1 MCSLPLITPDSFSG
15 AILAIEGIADAA
27 VLLHGPTGCKFYH
40 GALSERSFAR
50 GDALD
55 PLLYRSEFYF
65 GQARVPATYMD
76 GHDYVFGATDKL
88 DRLLSIA
95 AGRDHAL
102 IALVNA
108 PGAAL
113 IGDDLERVIAAAG
126 LEAPCLALENP
137 GYSVSFT
144 AGFQGALRQTI
155 ERLAP
160 PPLPV
165 VARQVNLLGLSLYQ
179 RHWQGSLDEL
189 RQLLGLC
196 GISVGATLSAGS
208 SVAALRSLRAAQVN
222 VLVHAE
228 YGDELA
234 AWLRERYGMA
244 WLLPRYGAP
253 IGFDATE
260 AWLDEVCRAVNA
272 DPAPGLAAVRAARRL
287 SYEAISRFNALTG
300 LPKGAT
306 FVLQAEGSLAYPLT
320 RWLNYYLG
328 MTPLAVR
335 LSDETS
341 AYVQPLREYLV
352 AINCASAWGA
362 DLDERQAPDVV
373 VGSQALIA
381 QARSS
386 GRPVAG
392 VEVALP
398 GGSYLD
404 VLPKKLL
411 GAEGALFLVE
421 QVLNGL
427 YRQVL

>member
-1 MCSLPLITPDSFSG
+1 MRSLPLITPDSFSG

-55 PLLYRSEFYF
+55 PLVYRSEFYF

-76 GHDYVFGATDKL
+76 GHDYIFGATERI
-88 DRLLSIA
+88 DRLLSA
-95 AGRDHAL
+95 AATRRHGL

-113 IGDDLERVIAAAG
+113 IGDDLECVIAAAD
-126 LEAPCLALENP
+126 LEVPCLALENP
-137 GYSVSFT
+137 GYSASFT
-144 AGFQGALRQTI
+144 AGFQDALRQAI

-165 VARQVNLLGLSLYQ
+165 VERRVNLVGISLYQ

-189 RQLLGLC
+189 RRLLGLC
-196 GISVGATLSAGS
+196 GITVGATLSAGS
-208 SVAALRSLRAAQVN
+208 SSAALRGLRAAQVN
-222 VLVHAE
+222 VLIHTE
-228 YGDELA
+228 YGGELA
-234 AWLRERYGMA
+234 AWLSERYGTA
-244 WLLPRYGAP
+244 WVLPQHGAP

-260 AWLDEVCRAVNA
+260 AWLEEVCGAVNA

-287 SYEAISRFNALTG
+287 SYEAISRFHALTG

-306 FVLQAEGSLAYPLT
+306 FALQAEGSLAYPLT
-320 RWLNYYLG
+320 RWLNRYLG
-328 MTPLAVR
+328 MVPLAVQ

-341 AYVQPLREYLV
+341 AYARPLREYLA
-352 AINCASAWGA
+352 AINCANAWGA
-362 DLDERQAPDVV
+362 GLDQHQLPDVV

-381 QARSS
+381 QARSGGS
-386 GRPVAG
+386 PVAG

-404 VLPKKLL
+404 VVPKKLL

-421 QVLNGL
+421 QILNGL
-427 YRQVL
+427 HRQVL